1 MPNVALTLLVRVAD
15 KIRCL
20 DIILARRLI
29 SSSSSCIIS
38 SCRSAPHPCKLAVQ
52 IHNQYPEGHPIRR
65 EANKI
70 VHSEDPGKVNQYTS
84 NYQHSTLVQK
94 FIDKH
99 L

>member
-1 MPNVALTLLVRVAD
+1 MQMGQ
-15 KIRCL
+15 
-20 DIILARRLI
+20 
-29 SSSSSCIIS
+29 
-38 SCRSAPHPCKLAVQ
+38 AVQ
-52 IHNQYPEGHPIRR
+52 IRNMYPEGHPIRR